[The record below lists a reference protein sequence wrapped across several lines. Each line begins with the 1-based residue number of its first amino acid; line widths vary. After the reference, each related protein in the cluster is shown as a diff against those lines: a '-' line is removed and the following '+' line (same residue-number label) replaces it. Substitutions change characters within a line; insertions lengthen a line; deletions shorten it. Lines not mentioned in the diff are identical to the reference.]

1 MFSSREVLL
10 LFLLVAMEQ
19 HRLHINSV
27 PYGRMRKSYVWLF
40 HLALYL
46 DCSCYR
52 HMPFCLLAD
61 QPGPTVCVSVMVVGI
76 PQDFLSLLGTNDA
89 LQSMSHADYSCLAV
103 GFLKEPYQPSFQKKM
118 FDILY
123 SYPSSPNLPRIFTLD
138 MDVKFYIKYLFSI
151 CRYDDIFFSSKL
163 LLRIVL
169 SPRFIKY
176 FSFASWHSVK
186 LCQQRTLERIFQF
199 LLSWLAP
206 ANTQLLQHPLSC
218 IAYSFSLPGSY
229 STGGFLVPGSCSAS
243 GFTSTGLL
251 QYGQFLQHPAAS
263 QTHLQTV
270 LQQNGF
276 CKIPTHEQFSLAPQR
291 VDFEQVPKGGLP
303 SCFIGTVPQ
312 QILYQSLSQG
322 LALCNMVQISAW
334 SWGQGVCVC
343 VWVGALGSPSL
354 LGGSNFLYLISL

>member
-186 LCQQRTLERIFQF
+186 LCQQRTLERIFLTSSCF
-199 LLSWLAP
+199 LGWHLQTHSFSSTPYPALPTAFPCLAP
-206 ANTQLLQHPLSC
+206 TVQAASQCLALAVQVASP
-218 IAYSFSLPGSY
+218 A
-229 STGGFLVPGSCSAS
+229 PGSCSMGNFSSTQQLPRPTFRLFCSKMAS
-243 GFTSTGLL
+243 ARYLPTNS
-251 QYGQFLQHPAAS
+251 FLWHPRGWTLS
-263 QTHLQTV
+263 K
-270 LQQNGF
+270 F
-276 CKIPTHEQFSLAPQR
+276 QR
-291 VDFEQVPKGGLP
+291 VDYRHV
-303 SCFIGTVPQ
+303 
-312 QILYQSLSQG
+312 SLAQYHSKSFT
-322 LALCNMVQISAW
+322 NH
-334 SWGQGVCVC
+334 
-343 VWVGALGSPSL
+343 
-354 LGGSNFLYLISL
+354 